1 MFHHKSTAEV
11 YNYRMDNGD
20 MQILHLMVPYCLLGS
35 LFRQIGLNIGFYHCK
50 LNAKVCNNHPTGT
63 DDTQH
68 HPWVLIQPLM
78 VPSCLLR
85 SLFHQICLSIGGFH
99 HKSTAKVCNT
109 LLDTG
114 GGNLIDNF
122 LHQICLHIGLC
133 HHKPNAKVCNTPLDT
148 GGGMC

>member
-1 MFHHKSTAEV
+1 MNT
-11 YNYRMDNGD
+11 DD
-20 MQILHLMVPYCLLGS
+20 IQILHCCQIQFLMAPYCVFGS
-35 LFRQIGLNIGFYHCK
+35 LFRQICLNIGFYHHK

-68 HPWVLIQPLM
+68 HPWVSIQSLM
-78 VPSCLLR
+78 VPWCLLR

-99 HKSTAKVCNT
+99 HKSTVKVYNT

-122 LHQICLHIGLC
+122 LHQICLYIGLC
-133 HHKPNAKVCNTPLDT
+133 HHKPTAKVCNTLLDI
-148 GGGMC
+148 GGGIC